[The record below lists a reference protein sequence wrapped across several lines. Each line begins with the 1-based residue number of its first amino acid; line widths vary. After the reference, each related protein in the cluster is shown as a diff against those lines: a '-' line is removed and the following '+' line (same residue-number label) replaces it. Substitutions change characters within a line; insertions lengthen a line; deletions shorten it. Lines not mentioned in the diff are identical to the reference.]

1 MSNRQLYGEPLR
13 LRQYRPLAE
22 PSPSLWATLRVAW
35 GRHRSRRRIA
45 QLDPQML
52 KDIGGRSGG
61 EQAVLAR
68 LSADGR
74 AALPA
79 CYPMPN
85 QST

>member
-52 KDIGGRSGG
+52 KDIGVSY

-74 AALPA
+74 AALPT

-85 QST
+85 HST

>member
-52 KDIGGRSGG
+52 KDIGVSRS
-61 EQAVLAR
+61 EAEAEAAR
-68 LSADGR
+68 APWDIGPR
-74 AALPA
+74 P
-79 CYPMPN
+79 
-85 QST
+85 